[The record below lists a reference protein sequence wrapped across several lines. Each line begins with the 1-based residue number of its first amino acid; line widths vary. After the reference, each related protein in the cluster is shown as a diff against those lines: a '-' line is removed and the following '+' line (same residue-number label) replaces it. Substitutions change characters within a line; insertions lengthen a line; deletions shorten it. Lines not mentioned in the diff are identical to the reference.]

1 MIYMKNKKAVT
12 AIGLAVGITMLA
24 SAAFAGYSTMSG
36 YEVGKTACKAL
47 TENENYTS
55 ELVLSMSVD
64 GEEIMNE
71 SVIELYDRDGEVSLN
86 RTETGYDYFS
96 SETYLQEYVQDNMS
110 IQVYNNA
117 DTYIYPS
124 NIYRDNG
131 AFDLLNGADAEDKKT
146 YDKVIRFA
154 ELACDTFMG
163 DLKNNFVY
171 VSGDDDS
178 ATYEINLDA
187 VQIPELVNAGL
198 SAMFSS
204 MSEYDDLPYMAL
216 GTDPVVKS
224 ASLVFTVDNEG
235 RATDAAGNIT
245 MSGEGHEAAVD
256 ISLKMYDYGTTEPQ
270 RVDTSTLPNVNVI
283 SGEATSTAIPD
294 EAIGGND
301 EATSIVITE

>member
-1 MIYMKNKKAVT
+1 MKNKKAVT

-55 ELVLSMSVD
+55 EVVFSMSVD

-86 RTETGYDYFS
+86 IMETDYDCFN
-96 SETYLQEYVQDNMS
+96 SETYFQEYVQDNMS
-110 IQVYNNA
+110 IQVYNNE
-117 DTYIYPS
+117 DTYIYPIS
-124 NIYRDNG
+124 RVYG
-131 AFDLLNGADAEDKKT
+131 AFDQLNGADAEDKKT

-171 VSGDDDS
+171 VSGDNDS

-204 MSEYDDLPYMAL
+204 MSEYDDLPYMVL

-270 RVDTSTLPNVNVI
+270 RADTSTLPNVNVI
-283 SGEATSTAIPD
+283 NGEAASTAIPD

-301 EATSIVITE
+301 EAMSIVITE

>member
-1 MIYMKNKKAVT
+1 MKNKKAVT

-36 YEVGKTACKAL
+36 YEAGKTACKAL
-47 TENENYTS
+47 AENENYTS
-55 ELVLSMSVD
+55 ELVFSMSVD

-71 SVIELYDRDGEVSLN
+71 SVIELYDRDGEASLN
-86 RTETGYDYFS
+86 RTETSYDYFS
-96 SETYLQEYVQDNMS
+96 GETYFQKYVQDNMS
-110 IQVYNNA
+110 IHVYNNA
-117 DTYIYPS
+117 YNNAYTLIYS
-124 NIYRDNG
+124 ANNYGCG

-204 MSEYDDLPYMAL
+204 MSEYDDLPYMVL

-235 RATDAAGNIT
+235 RVKDAAGNIT

-256 ISLKMYDYGTTEPQ
+256 VSLKMYDYGTTEPQ

-283 SGEATSTAIPD
+283 SGDGIPTSTGD

>member
-1 MIYMKNKKAVT
+1 MKNKRAVT

-55 ELVLSMSVD
+55 EVALSISVD

-96 SETYLQEYVQDNMS
+96 NETYLREYVQDNMS
-110 IQVYNNA
+110 IQVYNNT

-124 NIYRDNG
+124 NIYRDCG
-131 AFDLLNGADAEDKKT
+131 AFDMLNGADAEDKKT

-171 VSGDDDS
+171 VSGDDNS

-235 RATDAAGNIT
+235 RAMDAAGNIT

-256 ISLKMYDYGTTEPQ
+256 ISLKMYDYGTTKPQ
-270 RVDTSTLPNVNVI
+270 RVDISTLPNVNVI
-283 SGEATSTAIPD
+283 NGEAASTDIPD

-301 EATSIVITE
+301 ENTSIVITE